1 MEAHRFGEFLDLSFY
16 AVGPKDFRSLRVNR
30 QPNILVEWMLGIK
43 MINEALR
50 LIRVFHDLKQFELA
64 ERMKVSKS
72 HISEIESGTKT
83 PSLELIEKYSA
94 EFRIPVS
101 AIMFFAEE
109 LPAAKRGE
117 KARTKIASSVLD
129 LLGFIERKADASA
142 A

>member
-1 MEAHRFGEFLDLSFY
+1 MQRT
-16 AVGPKDFRSLRVNR
+16 
-30 QPNILVEWMLGIK
+30 LGNA

-64 ERMKVSKS
+64 DRLKVSKS
-72 HISEIESGTKT
+72 HISEIESGSKT
-83 PSLELIEKYSA
+83 PSLDLIEKYSI

-109 LPAAKRGE
+109 IPNAKRGE
-117 KARTKIASSVLD
+117 KARTKIASTVLD
-129 LLGFIERKADASA
+129 LLSFIERKADATA

>member
-1 MEAHRFGEFLDLSFY
+1 
-16 AVGPKDFRSLRVNR
+16 
-30 QPNILVEWMLGIK
+30 

-64 ERMKVSKS
+64 ERLKVSKS

-83 PSLELIEKYSA
+83 PSLELMGKYST

-109 LPAAKRGE
+109 LPTAKRGE
-117 KARTKIASSVLD
+117 RARTKIATKVLD
-129 LLGFIERKADASA
+129 LLGFIERKADASTS
-142 A
+142 